1 MRALILIV
9 FVVVVGLAGSG
20 ESQSCESMSGDGCS
34 TCAANAG
41 GIECGWCNSTTE
53 CIRVVPAAGG
63 GVFGNCS
70 ESFIIEAPFCDP
82 DYVEP
87 EDSPK
92 STEDQLRDW
101 FSDNFIYI
109 IIGILVLCCCIC
121 SCIVWSCIKNKK
133 KSKKKKK
140 QAKDDFNKDKDGKS
154 KKKKKGGMTDAQR
167 AALASVAKPSAGEA
181 KLEDV
186 TMQDM
191 TAQDMVDDLM
201 DQDESMFL

>member
-1 MRALILIV
+1 M
-9 FVVVVGLAGSG
+9 
-20 ESQSCESMSGDGCS
+20 GCA
-34 TCAANAG
+34 TKAE

-63 GVFGNCS
+63 GFFGNCS

-121 SCIVWSCIKNKK
+121 SCIVWSCIINKK
-133 KSKKKKK
+133 K
-140 QAKDDFNKDKDGKS
+140 DEKS